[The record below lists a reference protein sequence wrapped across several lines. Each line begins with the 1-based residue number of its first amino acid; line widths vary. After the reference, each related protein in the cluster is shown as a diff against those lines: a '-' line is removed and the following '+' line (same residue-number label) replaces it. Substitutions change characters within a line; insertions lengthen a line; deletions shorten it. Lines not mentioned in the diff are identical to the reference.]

1 MDTRVTWHELGGRV
15 GEKIVAGHGLEHST
29 ALDVLAGTVRT
40 LSPTR
45 ARTSRRAFDN
55 NTTVPRPCPT
65 IHDVLS
71 IVSELAQSYCIWRD
85 AGAQGTQRSQR
96 ARRLARHLMPECRRE
111 RREGPNPAGGPLPCA
126 LHRSPQT
133 PMHPQTHAREESRG
147 REVGG
152 RRGGPQAHPC
162 RREGGLDHRKR
173 LPGTSRS
180 DHAEGRSGG

>member
-1 MDTRVTWHELGGRV
+1 MGQ
-15 GEKIVAGHGLEHST
+15 KIVVGHGLEHST
-29 ALDVLAGTVRT
+29 ALDVLAVTVRT

-55 NTTVPRPCPT
+55 NPTVPRPCPT

-85 AGAQGTQRSQR
+85 AGAQGTSGSQR
-96 ARRLARHLMPECRRE
+96 ALRLARHLVPECRRE
-111 RREGPNPAGGPLPCA
+111 RGGRPQPSWRAPTLRAAPLAPNADA
-126 LHRSPQT
+126 SPN
-133 PMHPQTHAREESRG
+133 ARKRGG
-147 REVGG
+147 REKGSGAGVGVE
-152 RRGGPQAHPC
+152 PQAHPC
-162 RREGGLDHRKR
+162 RREGGVDHRKR